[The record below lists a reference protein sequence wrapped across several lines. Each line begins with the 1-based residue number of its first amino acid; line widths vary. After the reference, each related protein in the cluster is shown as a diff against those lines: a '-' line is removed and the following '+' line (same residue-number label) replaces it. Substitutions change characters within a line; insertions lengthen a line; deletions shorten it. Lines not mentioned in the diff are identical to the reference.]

1 MPTVESLLAARR
13 AAVKDLEQEDRKLRS
28 IVERKELLQEVVATA
43 WHAAAGGMALAQATD
58 EPAFRKVLTHVLEER
73 VAGKRNRHLLQKW
86 KAAGAESAPR
96 PEEDATP
103 DPDGDEKSRR
113 QRKAELRREL
123 VALSPDE
130 LLEELARVEVD
141 HRQAEENVA
150 RARARKE
157 TAASELRSRD
167 RHWRVVVGVSVLTQA
182 GKDPD
187 LHRQLDGI
195 FQQRVAD
202 KDRVLLARWRS
213 RFTETTAPAE
223 TDDAPPDQDGALR
236 GWVPRKLPD
245 KSWGALRKPPGSDLP
260 SELIGRSIQVVPRKG
275 DPWATKIVEV
285 VEANDEQ
292 VLVRHAGRPPFP
304 ASTGKAPA
312 EPPSDGCFPPP
323 TAAEEASTP
332 AGAKA
337 DEATGGEEA

>member
-13 AAVKDLEQEDRKLRS
+13 AAVKDLEQEDRRLRS

-43 WHAAAGGMALAQATD
+43 WNAAAGGMALAQAND
-58 EPAFRKVLTHVLEER
+58 DPAFRKVLTHVLEEH
-73 VAGKRNRHLLQKW
+73 VAGKRNQQLLQKW
-86 KAAGAESAPR
+86 KAAGAESAPQR
-96 PEEDATP
+96 EEDTTANP
-103 DPDGDEKSRR
+103 EGDERSRR

-157 TAASELRSRD
+157 TAARELRSRD
-167 RHWRVVVGVSVLTQA
+167 RHWRVVVGVSVLTHA
-182 GKDPD
+182 EDPD
-187 LHRQLDGI
+187 FRRQLDGI
-195 FQQRVAD
+195 FDQRVAD
-202 KDRVLLARWRS
+202 KDRALLARWRG
-213 RFTETTAPAE
+213 RFTTTTTPAK
-223 TDDAPPDQDGALR
+223 TDVAPPDQDGALR

-260 SELIGRSIQVVPRKG
+260 SELIGCSIQVVPRKG
-275 DPWATKIVEV
+275 DPWVTTIVEV
-285 VEANDEQ
+285 VEANAEQ
-292 VLVRHAGRPPFP
+292 VLVRHAGRPPVP

-312 EPPSDGCFPPP
+312 EPPSDGSAPPP
-323 TAAEEASTP
+323 TAEEETSTP

-337 DEATGGEEA
+337 EEATGGEDA